1 MYSQAVYGD
10 SNDTYPVYMPMG
22 LGYHPALWYDGCYC
36 FRCSVAKQTGKG
48 DRVSLSLY
56 GTAAWLANILVSGSQ
71 YGFKMPKRRENSS
84 PFGAPFK
91 CSDGWFMPQV
101 VVFNRDTPIFY
112 HLVQTMIGNPACAP
126 RAKEDKYLLSC
137 YRTF

>member
-1 MYSQAVYGD
+1 MTTLHSGQEAASCTVRLYMATAMIPILFTCLWALVIPPVPLGMMAATVSAVL
-10 SNDTYPVYMPMG
+10 S
-22 LGYHPALWYDGCYC
+22 A
-36 FRCSVAKQTGKG
+36 RQTGKG

-91 CSDGWFMPQV
+91 CSDGRWFMPQV
-101 VVFNRDTPIFY
+101 VVFNRDTPFSITF
-112 HLVQTMIGNPACAP
+112 LVQTI
-126 RAKEDKYLLSC
+126 
-137 YRTF
+137 

>member
-1 MYSQAVYGD
+1 MMAATVSAVL
-10 SNDTYPVYMPMG
+10 S
-22 LGYHPALWYDGCYC
+22 A
-36 FRCSVAKQTGKG
+36 RQTGKG

-91 CSDGWFMPQV
+91 CSDGAGSCLRLLYLTGILLFSIT
-101 VVFNRDTPIFY
+101 F
-112 HLVQTMIGNPACAP
+112 LVQTI
-126 RAKEDKYLLSC
+126 
-137 YRTF
+137 